1 MDVGVDEAG
10 ANDLAADIILH
21 LTGIVAHA
29 DDLSLGH
36 GNIPMAK
43 LIGKHIDVRGILQ
56 HKICLPAA
64 RGDFDQILLFHQL
77 PLDPGGVGF
86 VGIGHAQHPFVSG
99 FCGGEFDTY
108 YHIFYAFATGIFHKF
123 PRPIL
128 CACTIPACRV

>member
-1 MDVGVDEAG
+1 MRIGDDRRGPRAAKRRGQTRGARRARIPDGCGVDEPG
-10 ANDLAADIILH
+10 NDLAADIILH

-99 FCGGEFDTY
+99 FCGG
-108 YHIFYAFATGIFHKF
+108 GI
-123 PRPIL
+123 
-128 CACTIPACRV
+128 

>member
-1 MDVGVDEAG
+1 MRIGDDRRGPVRQNSADELAGRDERGFQMDVGVDEAG

-86 VGIGHAQHPFVSG
+86 VGIGHAQHPFVPD
-99 FCGGEFDTY
+99 FCGG
-108 YHIFYAFATGIFHKF
+108 GI
-123 PRPIL
+123 
-128 CACTIPACRV
+128 

>member
-86 VGIGHAQHPFVSG
+86 VGIGHAQHPFVPN
-99 FCGGEFDTY
+99 FCGG
-108 YHIFYAFATGIFHKF
+108 GI
-123 PRPIL
+123 
-128 CACTIPACRV
+128 